1 MCYRFNIYLIG
12 WIMVQNQSGST
23 GGIIRNLLI
32 NTISIFAV
40 SYILT
45 GIEVDS
51 FQTALIVA
59 VVMAVLNVTLKPLL
73 ILITIPITVI
83 TFGLFLL
90 VVNVLVLYAAEALIN
105 GFHIAGFLWAL
116 AFSLLVSFVN
126 SILFGPEKN

>member
-1 MCYRFNIYLIG
+1 MP
-12 WIMVQNQSGST
+12 QNEASNT
-23 GGIIRNLLI
+23 GGMIRNLLV

-51 FQTALIVA
+51 FLIALVVA

-73 ILITIPITVI
+73 ILITIPLTVL

-90 VVNVLVLYAAEALIN
+90 VVNVLVLYAAEALID
-105 GFHIAGFLWAL
+105 GFAIAGFWWAI
-116 AFSLLVSFVN
+116 AFSLLVTFVN
-126 SILFGPEKN
+126 GVLFGLDKS